1 MVHRWI
7 QDPTRDRS
15 QWGFVTVTHSKLVK
29 VTATWPATVTAL
41 LPQLKL
47 LCTEPSNS
55 KQKCLFMSQFPQLGT
70 VVGPS
75 VIVVAHC
82 QFLILCLCPV
92 RIQYLSIVCVEW
104 LLLHYKFEFSALVVL
119 ICCARSIVLENYLI
133 RWLVSIAPNTTV
145 IVPCCH
151 SLPHLQ
157 QYNSFNFNFSK

>member
-7 QDPTRDRS
+7 QDPTRDQS
-15 QWGFVTVTHSKLVK
+15 QWGFVTVTDSKLVK
-29 VTATWPATVTAL
+29 VTVPAL

-47 LCTEPSNS
+47 LCTEPSNT

-75 VIVVAHC
+75 VIVVVRC
-82 QFLILCLCPV
+82 QFLLLCLCPV

-104 LLLHYKFEFSALVVL
+104 LLLHYKFEFSTLVVL
-119 ICCARSIVLENYLI
+119 ICCARSIVLQNYLI
-133 RWLVSIAPNTTV
+133 RWLVSM
-145 IVPCCH
+145 VPCCH

-157 QYNSFNFNFSK
+157 QYNNFNFSK